1 MSVPFLTKSIKT
13 KLKVQCQG
21 VYATQIVHLTGIKRN
36 NFIVFITKK
45 QILCLDTN
53 YIIYCILKNS

>member
-45 QILCLDTN
+45 TNTVFRYQLHNIL
-53 YIIYCILKNS
+53 YS